1 MRPERLLRL
10 ALGEVGSPLWRSWA
24 LALGI
29 ALGVGSLVLLLGL
42 AQGVGDA
49 LRERVVGSLPDRI
62 RVEPASFRMGPV
74 NLEGGLDDEAVARL
88 RALPGVE
95 AVFRQARFP
104 RPAQLEANYGGQGF
118 WSDVVL
124 EGVDP
129 GLVEDHVARGQAFGT
144 LEDGSA
150 AAVLPQVMMD
160 VLAAGVSIH
169 TSLPQLS
176 PDLLVGRHFNLTL
189 GRSSFA
195 PASGPVSRHRCTIVG
210 ISDQVGVGGPS
221 VPLEVLQSWS
231 AEPLT
236 FHAVTLKLEDAGRVG
251 EVAARVRE
259 LGYQT
264 PGLEV
269 ARQVSQAVG
278 WVQAALGLF
287 GGAVLLVAGV
297 GIFTG
302 LSLQVREEEPTIGL
316 FRAVGASRR
325 DILALYLMRAG
336 LLGLSGALVG
346 LAGGILL
353 GAWLAEGL
361 KALAGAGAADLRLF
375 HPTWSSALGGPAFG
389 VLTALAAGLLPAGR
403 AARLPPAEALR
414 R

>member
-10 ALGEVGSPLWRSWA
+10 ALGEVGSPLWKSWT

-74 NLEGGLDDEAVARL
+74 NLKAGLDDEAVSRL

-95 AVFRQARFP
+95 AVFRQARYP
-104 RPAQLEANYGGQGF
+104 KPAQLQANYGGQEI

-129 GLVEDHVARGQAFGT
+129 GLVEDHVARGYAFAV
-144 LEDGSA
+144 EPDGDA

-160 VLAAGVSIH
+160 VLAAGISIH
-169 TSLPQLS
+169 TNLPQLS
-176 PDLLVGRHFNLTL
+176 PDLLLGRHFTLTL
-189 GRSSFA
+189 GRSSFSA
-195 PASGPVSRHRCTIVG
+195 PTGPLSQHRCAIVG

-221 VPLEVLQSWS
+221 IPLEVLQAWS

-236 FHAVTLKLEDAGRVG
+236 YHAVTLKLDDPARVS
-251 EVAARVRE
+251 EVAAGVRG
-259 LGYQT
+259 LGFQT

-269 ARQVSQAVG
+269 AKQVSQAVG
-278 WVQAALGLF
+278 WVQAALALF

-316 FRAVGASRR
+316 YRAVGASRR
-325 DILALYLMRAG
+325 DILALYLARAG
-336 LLGLSGALVG
+336 LLGLCGALVG
-346 LAGGILL
+346 LALGVFV
-353 GAWLAEGL
+353 GAWISEGL

-375 HPTWSSALGGPAFG
+375 HPTLLSTLGASTFG
-389 VLTALAAGLLPAGR
+389 VLTALTAGLLPAGR
-403 AARLPPAEALR
+403 AAGLAPAEALR